1 MDHCMDT
8 LPLPAR
14 PVLKDYTKLAEEL
27 VEAAQSEN
35 ANALTER
42 CGEWLESIV
51 RSSGPDLTDFV
62 RGSWERAIGEVEK
75 SARETSEEAR
85 EGGAG
90 FELADAQAL
99 IAHAHSFVGWDAFVR
114 FCDDETRQTSEGAE
128 FEVAADAVVDGDLA
142 RLRSL
147 LRENPALAH
156 ARSARIH
163 RATLLY
169 YLAANGIE
177 DFRQRSPA
185 NAPEIARLLLVA
197 GAEVDALCGP
207 GNSDDTP
214 MLALVTSVH
223 PHHMGVAT
231 ELIKIF
237 VKAGSKVNGVKGDDA
252 PVRLALK
259 FGYPESAAALV
270 RLGAEVKTVAM
281 AAGLGRLD
289 LTREFVEERGVSEAE
304 LAAAFEDACRFG
316 RTDIAEYLL
325 AKGADVD
332 AQGTWKMT
340 ALMWAAS
347 QGHVDTMAMILD
359 RGPSLELRNEF
370 GGTAMGTVLHF
381 AINSPRPGAD
391 YPAVI
396 DMLLNA
402 GMKFEGTRKGT
413 GLDDIDAVLR
423 RHGKID

>member
-1 MDHCMDT
+1 MDT
-8 LPLPAR
+8 LPLPAQ
-14 PVLKDYTKLAEEL
+14 PNLADYTNLAEEL
-27 VEAAQSEN
+27 VEASRSEN
-35 ANALTER
+35 PSAVTEW
-42 CGEWLESIV
+42 CGGWLESIV

-75 SARETSEEAR
+75 GARETSEEAR

-99 IAHAHSFVGWDAFVR
+99 IAHAHSFVGWDAFAR
-114 FCDDETRQTSEGAE
+114 FVNVETCQTSEGSE
-128 FEVAADAVVDGDLA
+128 FEIAADAVVDGDLA
-142 RLRSL
+142 RLEAL
-147 LRENPALAH
+147 LRANPGLAL

-185 NAPEIARLLLVA
+185 NAPEIARLLLDA
-197 GAEVDALCGP
+197 GAEVDALCGM
-207 GNSDDTP
+207 GKSDDTP

-223 PHHMGVAT
+223 PHYMGVAT
-231 ELIKIF
+231 ELIEIF
-237 VKAGSKVNGVKGDDA
+237 VEAGSKVNGVKADDA

-259 FGYPESAAALV
+259 FGYPDSAAALV

-289 LTREFVEERGVSEAE
+289 LTKEFVEERGASEAD

-316 RTDIAEYLL
+316 RTEIAEYLL
-325 AKGADVD
+325 ANGADVD
-332 AQGTWKMT
+332 GQGTWKMT
-340 ALMWAAS
+340 GLMWAAC
-347 QGHVDTMAMILD
+347 QGHLDTMAMILD

-370 GGTAMGTVLHF
+370 GGTAMGTTLHF
-381 AINSPRPGAD
+381 AINSPGPGAD

-402 GMKFEGTRKGT
+402 GLEFEGTRKGT
-413 GLDDIDAVLR
+413 RLEGVDAVLR